1 MIKASNISKSYRRGS
16 KVVSALSDVSFEILT
31 GEKVSLLGKSGSG
44 KTTLLNLLAGMDRT
58 TAGTL
63 EVDGT
68 ELSECKS
75 KAIDQF
81 RRRSIG
87 IVFQQ
92 FRLLRH
98 QTALQ
103 NVCLPAMISGVSPTR
118 RLERARQCLELVGL
132 ADRLNHRPTEMSGGE
147 QQRVAIARAIVNQP
161 KVLLADEPTGNL
173 DSANAVLIMDLL
185 SRVWR
190 ESGATLVLITHDEE
204 LAEKYTD
211 RILRLADGQ
220 LVRDSPNTWKQN
232 RVDLQLRQSPLSEN
246 KHENL

>member
-1 MIKASNISKSYRRGS
+1 MP
-16 KVVSALSDVSFEILT
+16 ALSEVSFEIGA
-31 GEKVSLLGKSGSG
+31 GERVSLLGKSGSG
-44 KTTLLNLLAGMDRT
+44 KTTLLNLLSGMDRT
-58 TAGTL
+58 TAGSL

-68 ELSECKS
+68 RLSECKS

-98 QTALQ
+98 QSALQ
-103 NVCLPAMISGVSPTR
+103 NVCFPSIISGVAPAKR
-118 RLERARQCLELVGL
+118 VERARQCLKLVGL
-132 ADRLNHRPTEMSGGE
+132 EGRLHHLPTEMSGGE

-190 ESGATLVLITHDEE
+190 ESKATLVLITHDEE

-220 LVRDSPNTWKQN
+220 LVSDLPNSEQQDRADLLSKQ
-232 RVDLQLRQSPLSEN
+232 PLSED